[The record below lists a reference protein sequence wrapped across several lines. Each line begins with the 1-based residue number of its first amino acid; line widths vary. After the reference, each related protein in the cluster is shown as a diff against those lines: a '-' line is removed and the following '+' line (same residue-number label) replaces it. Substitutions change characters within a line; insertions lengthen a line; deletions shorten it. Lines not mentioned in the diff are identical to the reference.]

1 MSVLSKLPHKL
12 PSPFAFLGDEAK
24 IAFRSQPIGIS
35 KLTSSLRMVLTRIR
49 KTETTRTGEGSVI
62 LRNTPFLVY
71 HRQSRGNT
79 LADDWVTLEVE
90 SDQIRL
96 IGKILEDT
104 IRIFPGWYPKQVK
117 MTDWI
122 VTVKY
127 SNYAKR
133 RNLADHLTPDTSGIS
148 TDSGGGFR
156 NEYSTFISALDIGL
170 SVAFQAQNQDRLAG
184 LAMKGKKEDIGNVLI
199 VG

>member
-1 MSVLSKLPHKL
+1 
-12 PSPFAFLGDEAK
+12 
-24 IAFRSQPIGIS
+24 
-35 KLTSSLRMVLTRIR
+35 
-49 KTETTRTGEGSVI
+49 VI

-122 VTVKY
+122 VTTLLGYLQTLEVALET
-127 SNYAKR
+127 NTA
-133 RNLADHLTPDTSGIS
+133 HLSQLWT
-148 TDSGGGFR
+148 
-156 NEYSTFISALDIGL
+156 
-170 SVAFQAQNQDRLAG
+170 
-184 LAMKGKKEDIGNVLI
+184 
-199 VG
+199 